1 MRSLCESSYDVF
13 NVNGLST
20 KNNSTVPQS
29 SVTVNEPNFPSAQK
43 PTELKVETSKNLQL
57 ETILEQSNVNLE
69 HSPTYNNGTNLVD
82 SFLIN
87 EEMSK
92 VDEEESSIQPYIE
105 SEPH

>member
-1 MRSLCESSYDVF
+1 M
-13 NVNGLST
+13 
-20 KNNSTVPQS
+20 
-29 SVTVNEPNFPSAQK
+29 
-43 PTELKVETSKNLQL
+43 ETSKNLQL

-92 VDEEESSIQPYIE
+92 VDEEESSI
-105 SEPH
+105 